1 MNQASNTSERPGRK
15 LGLFAAIA
23 LVMGNMIGSGV
34 FLLPASL
41 APFGWN
47 AVIGWIVTTAG
58 TLVLAF
64 VLAALTRAR
73 PGAGDPAGFVTEAF
87 GEVPAFLVG
96 WVYWVSVW
104 TAVVSIAVAA
114 VSYLSAFFPAITA
127 APMGPA
133 LSAIALVWAMTLVN
147 LGGVRAAGN
156 FQIVTVLLKLVPL
169 VAVIVIAALVLGTG
183 KGEIRPFMMAE
194 LNGTDLRGAAAL
206 TLFALLGFE
215 CASIAAARVEN
226 PEVNVPR
233 ATMWGT
239 GLTGVLYLLVCS
251 AIALML
257 PEVVAATSPAPFA
270 TFVERY
276 WSPGPAALVTVFAIV
291 SCVGAINGW
300 VLLQG
305 ELPRAMAAR
314 GMLPRWF
321 AATDRD
327 GTPRRALLVSSV
339 IATVCLLLNASRD
352 MQGIYEFVLLLSTSA
367 ALWLYLACAL
377 AAFRM
382 GVARGFALV
391 GAGYALWTLWG
402 AGIEASGWSLVLM
415 AAGIPLYL
423 WARREPQPAAA

>member
-1 MNQASNTSERPGRK
+1 MQTTERPGHK

-47 AVIGWIVTTAG
+47 AVAGWIVTTAG
-58 TLVLAF
+58 TLVLAW

-73 PGAGDPAGFVTEAF
+73 PGASDPAGFVAEAF
-87 GEVPAFLVG
+87 GEIPAFLVG

-114 VSYLSAFFPAITA
+114 VSYLSAFIPAIGSTPM
-127 APMGPA
+127 APA
-133 LSAIALVWAMTLVN
+133 VCAIALVWAMTLVN

-169 VAVIVIAALVLGTG
+169 VAVIVIAAVVLGSG
-183 KGEIRPFMMAE
+183 EGEIRPFVMAE

-226 PEVNVPR
+226 PAVNVPR

-257 PEVVAATSPAPFA
+257 PEAVAATSPAPFA

-276 WSPGPAALVTVFAIV
+276 WSPGPAALVTLFAIV

-305 ELPRAMAAR
+305 ELPRAMADR

-321 AATDRD
+321 AATDRH

-339 IATVCLLLNASRD
+339 IATLCLIFNASKD

-377 AAFRM
+377 AAWRM
-382 GVARGFALV
+382 RVSRGFALV

-402 AGIEASGWSLVLM
+402 AGIEASAWSLALM
-415 AAGIPLYL
+415 AAGVPLYL
-423 WARREPQPAAA
+423 WAQRGATD